1 MNFEL
6 DEGQR
11 ALQGSVARLLAEQ
24 HGLESYRAGAAS
36 EAGFCTDIDAQLVRM
51 GLPAML
57 VPEAYGGIGGT
68 PGDLLVVMRE
78 CGRTLLASPLL
89 TCSVL
94 PGVALAQA
102 RSEELRTRWLPAL
115 AAGEVRIAWAHEE
128 PDSDLEGRWLAT
140 RARRVG
146 AGWRLS
152 GRKPNVLFGAI
163 ADHLLVSARVSGE
176 DGEAAGLALFLVAAG
191 AVGASCRPYRLVDDT
206 PAAEWT
212 FTEAPA
218 TIMTEVSGPAGLPAL
233 RDAIAVGTA
242 ALCADMVGAME
253 AAVKLTIEYL
263 NLRKQFGRVIGANQA
278 LRHRVA
284 EMQVSLELAG
294 SLAIAA
300 AVAAGR
306 PDDHEAQCDLHRAK
320 LLLGKYARNV
330 CHAAIQLHGGI
341 GMTQEY
347 AVGHYLRRVHVRD
360 QLFGDEE
367 AHAAGLDALLVDA
380 APPAAWR
387 AADQQSLTWPSPGK
401 KELAS

>member
-11 ALQGSVARLLAEQ
+11 ALRDSVARLLAEQ
-24 HGLESYRAGAAS
+24 HGLERYRAGAAS
-36 EAGFCTDIDAQLVRM
+36 DAGYCPDIEQQLVDL

-57 VPEAYGGIGGT
+57 VPEAWGGIGGS
-68 PGDLLVVMRE
+68 PCELMVVMRE
-78 CGRTLLASPLL
+78 AGRALLASPLL
-89 TCSVL
+89 WCSVL
-94 PGVALAQA
+94 PAVALQHA
-102 RSEELRTRWLPAL
+102 RSDALRDRWLPAL
-115 AAGEVRIAWAHEE
+115 AAGDARIAWAHEE
-128 PDSDLEGRWLAT
+128 PESDLEGRWLAT

-146 AGWRLS
+146 EGWRLS

-176 DGEAAGLALFLVAAG
+176 DGEAEGLALFLVAPDAAG
-191 AVGASCRPYRLVDDT
+191 ASWRPHRLVDDT
-206 PAAEWT
+206 PAAEWN
-212 FTEAPA
+212 FAEAPA
-218 TIMTEVSGPAGLPAL
+218 TLVTEVSGSAGLPAL
-233 RDAIAVGTA
+233 RDAIAIGTA

-253 AAVKLTIEYL
+253 AAVQLTIEYL
-263 NLRKQFGRVIGANQA
+263 NLRKQFGRVIGANQV

-380 APPAAWR
+380 APPVA
-387 AADQQSLTWPSPGK
+387 
-401 KELAS
+401 